1 MRVSL
6 NYNLMD
12 LKFLNSEMEAAQ
24 LDVDY
29 QKECDES
36 RKYIYKCD
44 RGCENQ
50 SFVK

>member
-36 RKYIYKCD
+36 RKYIYIYVTVDTKI
-44 RGCENQ
+44 
-50 SFVK
+50 SHL